1 MNVIVYDWSEKIS
14 WGKAM
19 QETDLSKLSS
29 LVKKFLK
36 NRDVLKIIDGLK
48 AKLLESNEQFVWA
61 TLPHQ
66 LIGEE
71 FPKGIHSAWIFVLK
85 PNYHTSSHHHP
96 NSIQHTAVI
105 EGGGWAKIG
114 SQEVELQVFNSHDA
128 QPVWYVIGKGVPHEF
143 VTRDSPVVVISFH
156 TCPADE
162 LIEVETERGS
172 RRLYERKG
180 ID

>member
-1 MNVIVYDWSEKIS
+1 
-14 WGKAM
+14 M

-29 LVKKFLK
+29 LVKKILK
-36 NRDVLKIIDGLK
+36 NRAVLSIIDGLK
-48 AKLLESNEQFVWA
+48 GQLLESDEQFVWA

-71 FPKGIHSAWIFVLK
+71 FPTGIHSAWIFVLK
-85 PNYHTSSHHHP
+85 PNYHTSSHYHP

-105 EGGGWAKIG
+105 EGDGRAKIG
-114 SQEVELQVFNSHDA
+114 NQKIELQVFNLHEI
-128 QPVWYVIGKGVPHEF
+128 QPIWYVIGKSVPHEF

-156 TCPADE
+156 TCQANE
-162 LIEVETERGS
+162 LVEVETDSGS

-180 ID
+180 SD